1 MNYKRTMTFLLICS
15 KQEGLQC
22 TDRED
27 DHPSSVPLGSA
38 SLAKLLEH
46 RRGDLELY
54 HSGESAEIATLI
66 ACDLVISDIV
76 IRDSD
81 ESGILN
87 LLRTSTS
94 DHELT

>member
-54 HSGESAEIATLI
+54 HTGH
-66 ACDLVISDIV
+66 CDSHCVQFGDIRY
-76 IRDSD
+76 RDS
-81 ESGILN
+81 
-87 LLRTSTS
+87 
-94 DHELT
+94 